1 MSDQYSPQ
9 QPDFPPQQGG
19 SNPYGQQTPQPYG
32 QQAPQPYEQQAPQPY
47 GQQAPQPYGQQAQQP
62 YGQQAPQPYGQQPY
76 GQQTLQPYGQA
87 SLNPY
92 GAPMGGPKR
101 PGAVTG
107 ASVLGIV
114 SGSLGI
120 ILGISVMVT
129 LSAIQAFTR
138 VFGSNVG
145 MLLVLG
151 YLLAFGTLAAA
162 VALLVGGI
170 MFLKGKG
177 YLVLLIGACG
187 QAGLA
192 LIGLVFTAMNPAAN
206 GLSYLIYLAG
216 LILGGFTIYQ
226 LLTPVAKQWKQ

>member
-1 MSDQYSPQ
+1 MSDQYPPQ

-19 SNPYGQQTPQPYG
+19 STPYG
-32 QQAPQPYEQQAPQPY
+32 QQAPQPYEQQPY
-47 GQQAPQPYGQQAQQP
+47 GQQAPQPYGQQAPQP

-92 GAPMGGPKR
+92 GAPMAGPQR

-114 SGSLGI
+114 SGGLGI
-120 ILGISVMVT
+120 IQGIILMAAMAA
-129 LSAIQAFTR
+129 LQGIAR
-138 VFGSNVG
+138 VFGSNGG
-145 MLLVLG
+145 MVLVLG

-192 LIGLVFTAMNPAAN
+192 LLGLIFTAINPNSN
-206 GLSYLIYLAG
+206 GLNYLIYLAG

-226 LLTPVAKQWKQ
+226 LLTPAAKQWKQ

>member
-1 MSDQYSPQ
+1 MSDQYPPQ

-19 SNPYGQQTPQPYG
+19 SNPYGQQAPQPYGQQPYG
-32 QQAPQPYEQQAPQPY
+32 QQAPQPYE
-47 GQQAPQPYGQQAQQP
+47 QQP

-92 GAPMGGPKR
+92 GAPMAGPQR

-114 SGSLGI
+114 SGGLGI
-120 ILGISVMVT
+120 ILGISVIVT
-129 LSAIQAFTR
+129 LSAIQGVAR
-138 VFGSNVG
+138 AFGSNVG

>member
-1 MSDQYSPQ
+1 MSDQYPPQ

-19 SNPYGQQTPQPYG
+19 STPYGQQAPQPYEQQPYGQQTPQPYG
-32 QQAPQPYEQQAPQPY
+32 QQAPQPY
-47 GQQAPQPYGQQAQQP
+47 GQQA
-62 YGQQAPQPYGQQPY
+62 
-76 GQQTLQPYGQA
+76 LQPYGQA

-92 GAPMGGPKR
+92 GAPMAGPQR

-120 ILGISVMVT
+120 ILGISVIVT
-129 LSAIQAFTR
+129 LSAIQGVAR

-170 MFLKGKG
+170 MFLKRKG
-177 YLVLLIGACG
+177 YMVLLIGACG

-192 LIGLVFTAMNPAAN
+192 LIGLVFTAMNPTAN

>member
-1 MSDQYSPQ
+1 MSDQYPPQ

-19 SNPYGQQTPQPYG
+19 STPYGQQAPQPYEQQPYGQQTPQPYG
-32 QQAPQPYEQQAPQPY
+32 QQA
-47 GQQAPQPYGQQAQQP
+47 
-62 YGQQAPQPYGQQPY
+62 
-76 GQQTLQPYGQA
+76 LQPYGQA

-92 GAPMGGPKR
+92 GAPMAGPQR

-120 ILGISVMVT
+120 ILGISVIVT
-129 LSAIQAFTR
+129 LSAIQGVAR

-170 MFLKGKG
+170 MFLKRKG
-177 YLVLLIGACG
+177 YMVLLIGACG

-192 LIGLVFTAMNPAAN
+192 LIGLVFTAMNPTAN

>member
-1 MSDQYSPQ
+1 MSDQYPPQ

-19 SNPYGQQTPQPYG
+19 STPYGQQAPQPYEQQPYGQQTPQPYG
-32 QQAPQPYEQQAPQPY
+32 QQAA
-47 GQQAPQPYGQQAQQP
+47 
-62 YGQQAPQPYGQQPY
+62 QPY

-92 GAPMGGPKR
+92 GAPMAGPQR

-120 ILGISVMVT
+120 ILGISVIVT
-129 LSAIQAFTR
+129 LSAIQGVAR
-138 VFGSNVG
+138 AFGSNVG

-151 YLLAFGTLAAA
+151 YLLACGTLAAA

-170 MFLKGKG
+170 MFLKRKG
-177 YLVLLIGACG
+177 YMVLLIGACG

-192 LIGLVFTAMNPAAN
+192 LIGLVFTAMNPTAN

>member
-1 MSDQYSPQ
+1 MSDQYPPQ

-32 QQAPQPYEQQAPQPY
+32 QQTPQPYGQQAPQPYEQQPY
-47 GQQAPQPYGQQAQQP
+47 GQQAPQPYGQQA
-62 YGQQAPQPYGQQPY
+62 AQPY

-92 GAPMGGPKR
+92 GAPLAGPQR

-114 SGSLGI
+114 SGGLGI
-120 ILGISVMVT
+120 ILGIILMGTMAALQGIS
-129 LSAIQAFTR
+129 R
-138 VFGSNVG
+138 VFGSNGG
-145 MLLVLG
+145 MLVVLG

-177 YLVLLIGACG
+177 YMVLLIGACG

-192 LIGLVFTAMNPAAN
+192 LIGLIFTAMNPNSN

>member
-1 MSDQYSPQ
+1 MSDQYPPQ

-19 SNPYGQQTPQPYG
+19 STPYGQQAPQPYEQQPYGQQAPQPYGQQTPQPYG
-32 QQAPQPYEQQAPQPY
+32 QQAP
-47 GQQAPQPYGQQAQQP
+47 QP

-92 GAPMGGPKR
+92 GAPMAGPQR

-114 SGSLGI
+114 SGGLGI
-120 ILGISVMVT
+120 IQGIILMAAMAA
-129 LSAIQAFTR
+129 LQGIAR
-138 VFGSNVG
+138 VFGSNGG
-145 MLLVLG
+145 MVLVLG

-192 LIGLVFTAMNPAAN
+192 LLGLIFTAINPNSN
-206 GLSYLIYLAG
+206 GLNYLIYLAG

>member
-1 MSDQYSPQ
+1 MAGPQ
-9 QPDFPPQQGG
+9 
-19 SNPYGQQTPQPYG
+19 
-32 QQAPQPYEQQAPQPY
+32 
-47 GQQAPQPYGQQAQQP
+47 
-62 YGQQAPQPYGQQPY
+62 
-76 GQQTLQPYGQA
+76 
-87 SLNPY
+87 
-92 GAPMGGPKR
+92 R

-114 SGSLGI
+114 SGGLGI
-120 ILGISVMVT
+120 IQGIILMAAMAA
-129 LSAIQAFTR
+129 LQGIAR
-138 VFGSNVG
+138 VFGSNGG
-145 MLLVLG
+145 MVLVLG

-192 LIGLVFTAMNPAAN
+192 LLGLIFTAINPNSN
-206 GLSYLIYLAG
+206 GLNYLIYLAG

-226 LLTPVAKQWKQ
+226 LLTPAAKQWKQ

>member
-1 MSDQYSPQ
+1 MSDQYPPQ

-19 SNPYGQQTPQPYG
+19 STPYGQQAPQPYEQQPYGQQTPQPYG
-32 QQAPQPYEQQAPQPY
+32 QQAPQPY
-47 GQQAPQPYGQQAQQP
+47 GQQAPQPYGQQA
-62 YGQQAPQPYGQQPY
+62 
-76 GQQTLQPYGQA
+76 LQPYGQA

-92 GAPMGGPKR
+92 GAPMAGPQR

-120 ILGISVMVT
+120 ILGISVIVT
-129 LSAIQAFTR
+129 LSAIQGVAR

-170 MFLKGKG
+170 MFLKRKG
-177 YLVLLIGACG
+177 YMVLLIGACG

-192 LIGLVFTAMNPAAN
+192 LIGLVFTAMNPTAN

>member
-19 SNPYGQQTPQPYG
+19 SNPYGQQ
-32 QQAPQPYEQQAPQPY
+32 APQPYE
-47 GQQAPQPYGQQAQQP
+47 QQP
-62 YGQQAPQPYGQQPY
+62 YGQQAPQPYGQQTPQPYGQQAAQPY
-76 GQQTLQPYGQA
+76 GQQTLQPYGQGP
-87 SLNPY
+87 LNPY
-92 GAPMGGPKR
+92 GAPLGGPQR

-120 ILGISVMVT
+120 ILGIIIMGTMAALQGIS
-129 LSAIQAFTR
+129 R
-138 VFGSNVG
+138 VFGSNGG
-145 MLLVLG
+145 MLLVIG

-177 YLVLLIGACG
+177 YMVLLIGACG

-192 LIGLVFTAMNPAAN
+192 LIGLIFTAMNPNSN
-206 GLSYLIYLAG
+206 GLGYLTYLAG
-216 LILGGFTIYQ
+216 VILGGFTIYQ